1 MKKTGEIILKMK
13 INKQNQNKNSLDEF
27 KYLDLLEDNSPRYYT
42 EYNAEAAILK
52 KQIDSP
58 GVCNIA
64 VVAKYGAGKSSVID
78 TYLHNYRRTNYEKKK
93 NIAFGKPEDNK
104 YTRIT
109 LSTFNNV
116 EYDETAIERS
126 ILQQLLYSRKKS
138 ELPNSEIKRTN
149 RTPIEKSL
157 LVALLMTVFIA
168 SILIFGIEIAGIR
181 LFGMEANWVKYIFLG
196 IAFLLFFIIVF
207 WLIHYRKLFKIKYRD
222 LEVDISSKEG
232 KENGAYTANLIN
244 KFIDE
249 ILYYFECI
257 NIDLVIFEDLD
268 RLPTTEIFAK
278 LHELNTIINGSRKR
292 GGKVTFLYA
301 VRDDLFKTEEE
312 RAKFFEFILPVVPVI
327 NPITTGNKLRESID
341 KMVQKNKDLALTEKF
356 IKGIATYIP
365 DMRILKNTLNDYIIM
380 YSKIFEDT
388 DSKREQLS
396 QENLFALS
404 LYKNLFPYDYVLLE
418 TGAGLIPMVVDMNK
432 LRGESLKINEE
443 RMAQAKKRLEAL
455 NNEKLKSVKELK
467 YVFLG
472 IVQKYSY
479 RGRNTSDPLTPI
491 NIMDD
496 KVSFVGLNHS
506 HVAHWQ
512 HPQFFINLP
521 AGTSEVLLPDGEH
534 FADRESLI
542 VEKIDNKGKT
552 TMALITQLEKERQ
565 EILTRSFSEIIDNQ
579 GLDSCFPPNLAN
591 NYLETYKL
599 DLQNIYATEISEE
612 RMMATNLQEEVPQFF
627 ARQIELQIRYL
638 HFLVGNGYIDE
649 RYIEYTSNFKA
660 KLITPKDAQ
669 FVAEIQAKRGDFDYI
684 PDDIS
689 CIIKRLDDDDFKHP
703 AVINKSLL
711 ENIEL
716 IKILDAQEDTKKYR
730 YLLDMLTKLSDV
742 DVMEKLERYFLLASV
757 EQCEVLLKELV
768 PLCPELC
775 AFLLENGEFD
785 EERNDLI
792 VICAIKYATSQK
804 DQDRNNILSA
814 YIGRHKNYLGL
825 FERVGEKAI
834 TFIKETQ
841 PIFETLMNNNLNGE
855 IQRYIIENNLYKITL
870 QNLEVI
876 FEVKNTDNITD
887 EFYSRQYSY
896 VLESGKT
903 KVIEYIGSN
912 INQYV
917 SVVLLN
923 EKVSLQ
929 LETSA
934 QIETLLK
941 NVSIEISFRIKLIQ
955 KCNLKV
961 ENILDFNEEFFPA
974 ILADGKMMSTWE
986 NVFNVYSK
994 TGYTE
999 DLEAYLSKTDLT
1011 GEFRNKNAL
1020 SFYTDILA
1028 NDKGNSKDIKSI
1040 LNKIE
1045 VQYKLEQFNID
1056 KMLKEHPMTTS
1067 YELGEIKIVDK
1078 NFSAAI
1084 ELGQILFSNTDWPR
1098 LYTLPYSRHSYL
1110 KKYESKILAEFDTFF
1125 SNILPRKSKKN
1136 VLKNNQYVVIEEY
1149 IEPSNANLLISDTIC
1164 ADIVPLKVK
1173 QALIEKCL
1181 PIIKINGHEVDYAKF
1196 FIKANIA
1203 VPTKIL
1209 WQFTDSTEV
1218 SREDR
1223 RKLLYLTV
1231 SKGTDLMP
1239 ELDQY
1244 KAYFK
1249 NLGDNWAK
1257 VYESGEK
1264 LIVQQDSE
1272 TGKLFDVLKK
1282 AQLLKFTKSK
1292 KGIKDSN
1299 EPIYIVRAD

>member
-1 MKKTGEIILKMK
+1 MK
-13 INKQNQNKNSLDEF
+13 INKHKHNKNFFEDF

-78 TYLHNYRRTNYEKKK
+78 TYLHNYRRTRKEEKK
-93 NIAFGKPEDNK
+93 NVAFGKPEDNK

-109 LSTFNNV
+109 LSTFNNA

-126 ILQQLLYSRKKS
+126 ILQQLLYSRKNS

-149 RTPIEKSL
+149 RTPLGKSL
-157 LVALLMTVFIA
+157 IVALLMTAFIA
-168 SILIFGIEIAGIR
+168 SILFFGLEIAGIQ
-181 LFGMEANWVKYIFLG
+181 LFGIEASWLKYLVLG

-207 WLIHYRKLFKIKYRD
+207 GLIHYRKLFKLKYRD

-292 GGKVTFLYA
+292 GGKITFLYA
-301 VRDDLFKTEEE
+301 VRDNLFKTEEE

-341 KMVQKNKDLALTEKF
+341 KMVQKNKNLALTEKF
-356 IKGIATYIP
+356 IKGIAAYIP

-432 LRGESLKINEE
+432 LRVESLKINEE

-467 YVFLG
+467 YIFLG
-472 IVQKYSY
+472 IVQKYSH
-479 RGRNTSDPLTPI
+479 RGRNGSDPSTPI

-506 HVAHWQ
+506 YVAHWQ
-512 HPQFFINLP
+512 YPQYFINLP
-521 AGTSEVLLPDGEH
+521 TGTSEVLLPNGEH

-542 VEKIDNKGKT
+542 VEKIDNKGKA

-565 EILTRSFSEIIDNQ
+565 EILTRSFSEIIDYQ
-579 GLDSCFPPNLAN
+579 RLDSCFPSDLAN
-591 NYLETYKL
+591 KYLETYKL

-612 RMMATNLQEEVPQFF
+612 RVSPEEVPKFF

-669 FVAEIQAKRGDFDYI
+669 FVADVQARRGGFDYI

-689 CIIKRLDDDDFKHP
+689 CVIKRLDDDDFRHP
-703 AVINKSLL
+703 SVLNKSLL

-716 IKILDAQEDTKKYR
+716 IKILDAQEDTKKYNC
-730 YLLDMLTKLSDV
+730 LLEMLTKISDI
-742 DVMEKLERYFLLASV
+742 DVMEKLERYFLLASE

-768 PLCPELC
+768 PLCSELC
-775 AFLLENGEFD
+775 VFLLENGDFD

-804 DQDRNNILSA
+804 NQDVDNILSA

-825 FERVGEKAI
+825 FERTGEKAF

-841 PIFETLMNNNLNGE
+841 PVFETLMNTNLDGE
-855 IQRYIIENNLYKITL
+855 IQKYIIENNLYKITL

-903 KVIEYIGSN
+903 KIIEYIGSN

-941 NVSIEISFRIKLIQ
+941 NVSIDISFRIKLIQ

-961 ENILDFNEEFFPA
+961 ENILDFDEELFPE
-974 ILADGKMMSTWE
+974 ILSEGKMMPTWE
-986 NVFNVYSK
+986 NIFNVYSK
-994 TGYTE
+994 IGYTG
-999 DLEAYLSKTDLT
+999 DLDSYLLKIKLT
-1011 GEFRNKNAL
+1011 GEFTDGNNEKIAFSL
-1020 SFYTDILA
+1020 YEDILA
-1028 NDKGNSKDIKSI
+1028 NHSNDINSI
-1040 LNKIE
+1040 LGRIK
-1045 VQYKLEQFNID
+1045 VHYKLEQFNID
-1056 KMLKEHPMTTS
+1056 IMLKDHPMTTS
-1067 YELGEIKIVDK
+1067 YEFGTIKLVDK
-1078 NFSAAI
+1078 NFSVAI
-1084 ELGQILFSNTDWPR
+1084 ELGQILFSNTDWSR
-1098 LYTLPYSRHSYL
+1098 LYALPYSRHSYL
-1110 KKYESKILAEFDTFF
+1110 KKYKEEILAEFDTFF
-1125 SNILPRKSKKN
+1125 KEIIPRKTINQVIRNGRQVN
-1136 VLKNNQYVVIEEY
+1136 VEKYQEQ
-1149 IEPSNANLLISDTIC
+1149 PNANLLISDTIC

-1173 QALIEKCL
+1173 QVLIEKCL
-1181 PIIKINGHEVDYAKF
+1181 PIIKINEHEIGYAKF

-1239 ELDQY
+1239 ELDLY

-1249 NLGDNWAK
+1249 NLGDNWDK

-1264 LIVQQDSE
+1264 LIVKQDSE
-1272 TGKLFDVLKK
+1272 TGQLFDVLKK

-1292 KGIKDSN
+1292 KRVKDSN
-1299 EPIYIVRAD
+1299 EPVYIVRAN

>member
-1 MKKTGEIILKMK
+1 MK

-27 KYLDLLEDNSPRYYT
+27 RYLDLLEDNSPRYYT

-78 TYLHNYRRTNYEKKK
+78 TYLHNYRRTSQEEKK

-149 RTPIEKSL
+149 RTPIGKSII
-157 LVALLMTVFIA
+157 VALLMTAFIA
-168 SILIFGIEIAGIR
+168 SILIFGLEVAGIQ
-181 LFGMEANWVKYIFLG
+181 LFGIEASWFKYLVLG
-196 IAFLLFFIIVF
+196 IAFLLFFIVVF
-207 WLIHYRKLFKIKYRD
+207 GLIHYRKLFKIKYRD

-232 KENGAYTANLIN
+232 KENGTYTANLIN

-268 RLPTTEIFAK
+268 RLPTTEIFSK

-301 VRDDLFKTEEE
+301 VRNDLFKTEEE

-327 NPITTGNKLRESID
+327 NPITTGNKLRENID
-341 KMVQKNKDLALTEKF
+341 RMVNKNKNLALTEKF

-388 DSKREQLS
+388 DSKRELLS
-396 QENLFALS
+396 QEKLFALS
-404 LYKNLFPYDYVLLE
+404 LYKNLFPYDYALLE
-418 TGAGLIPMVVDMNK
+418 AGAGLIPMIVDISK
-432 LRGESLKINEE
+432 LRAESLKINEQ
-443 RMAQAKKRLEAL
+443 RLTQAKKRLEAL
-455 NNEKLKSVKELK
+455 NYEKLKSVKELK
-467 YVFLG
+467 YIFLG
-472 IVQKYSY
+472 ITQKYSY
-479 RGRNTSDPLTPI
+479 RGRNGSDSLKPI
-491 NIMDD
+491 DIMDD
-496 KVSFVGLNHS
+496 NVSFVGLNHS

-512 HPQFFINLP
+512 YPEYFINLP
-521 AGTSEVLLPDGEH
+521 VGTTEVLLPNGDH
-534 FADRESLI
+534 FADREELI
-542 VEKIDNKGKT
+542 VEKIDNKGKRI
-552 TMALITQLEKERQ
+552 MALITQLERERQ
-565 EILTRSFSEIIDNQ
+565 EILTRPFFQIIDNQ
-579 GLDSCFPPNLAN
+579 GLASCFPPDLAN

-599 DLQNIYATEISEE
+599 EMQKLYAPETIEE
-612 RMMATNLQEEVPQFF
+612 NKLAPNLPEDVPESFT
-627 ARQIELQIRYL
+627 RQIESQIRYL

-669 FVAEIQAKRGDFDYI
+669 FVADIQAKRGDFDYI

-703 AVINKSLL
+703 SVLNKSLL

-716 IKILDAQEDTKKYR
+716 IKSLDAQEDTKKYR
-730 YLLDMLTKLSDV
+730 YLLEMLTNLSNV

-757 EQCEVLLKELV
+757 EQGEALLKELV
-768 PLCPELC
+768 PLCPGLC
-775 AFLLENGEFD
+775 VYLLENGEFD

-804 DQDRNNILSA
+804 DQNIDNALA
-814 YIGRHKNYLGL
+814 TYIGRHKHYLGL
-825 FERVGEKAI
+825 LGKTGEKSI
-834 TFIKETQ
+834 IFLKETQ
-841 PIFETLMNNNLNGE
+841 PIFETLMYEDLKGG
-855 IQRYIIENNLYKITL
+855 IQRYIIENNLYKISL

-876 FEVKNTDNITD
+876 FEIENTDNFTN

-896 VLESGKT
+896 LLESGKT

-917 SVVLLN
+917 STVLLN
-923 EKVSLQ
+923 EKVTLQ
-929 LETSA
+929 LESPA
-934 QIETLLK
+934 KIEALLK
-941 NVSIEISFRIKLIQ
+941 NASIEIAFRTKLIQ

-961 ENILDFNEEFFPA
+961 ENILDFNEELFPA
-974 ILADGKMMSTWE
+974 ILACEKMMSTWK
-986 NVFNVYSK
+986 NVFDVYSK
-994 TGYTE
+994 IGYTE
-999 DLEAYLSKTDLT
+999 DLESYLIKTDLT
-1011 GEFRNKNAL
+1011 GEFRSKNAL

-1028 NDKGNSKDIKSI
+1028 NDKGYSKDIKSI

-1045 VQYKLEQFNID
+1045 AQYKLEQFNID
-1056 KMLKEHPMTTS
+1056 KMLKDHPGTAS
-1067 YELGEIKIVDK
+1067 CDLGEVKIVDK

-1084 ELGQILFSNTDWPR
+1084 ELGQILFTNTDWTR
-1098 LYTLPYSRHSYL
+1098 LYALPYSRHRYL
-1110 KKYESKILAEFDTFF
+1110 KKYEEAILTEFDTFF
-1125 SNILPRKSKKN
+1125 KAILPQKIVNLVIRNGRQVN
-1136 VLKNNQYVVIEEY
+1136 VEKYQASPNSSQYINDAVCSE
-1149 IEPSNANLLISDTIC
+1149 L
-1164 ADIVPLKVK
+1164 VPLKIK
-1173 QALIEKCL
+1173 LMLIEKCL

-1196 FIKANIA
+1196 FINANIA

-1209 WQFTDSTEV
+1209 WQFTDSSEV

-1231 SKGTDLMP
+1231 CKGTDLMS

-1249 NLGDNWAK
+1249 NLGDGWAK

-1264 LIVQQDSE
+1264 LIVKQDSE
-1272 TGKLFDVLKK
+1272 TGKLLDVLKK
-1282 AQLLKFTKSK
+1282 AQLLKFTKSRR
-1292 KGIKDSN
+1292 GLKDSD
-1299 EPIYIVRAD
+1299 EPTYIVRAD

>member
-1 MKKTGEIILKMK
+1 MK

-27 KYLDLLEDNSPRYYT
+27 RYLDLLEDNSPRYYT

-78 TYLHNYRRTNYEKKK
+78 TYLHNYRRTSQEEKK

-149 RTPIEKSL
+149 RTPIGKSII
-157 LVALLMTVFIA
+157 VALLMTAFIA
-168 SILIFGIEIAGIR
+168 SILIFGLEVAGIQ
-181 LFGMEANWVKYIFLG
+181 LFGIEASWFKYLVLG
-196 IAFLLFFIIVF
+196 IAFLLFFIVVF
-207 WLIHYRKLFKIKYRD
+207 GLIHYRKLFKIKYRD

-232 KENGAYTANLIN
+232 KENGTYTANLIN

-268 RLPTTEIFAK
+268 RLPTTEIFSK

-301 VRDDLFKTEEE
+301 VRNDLFKTEEE

-327 NPITTGNKLRESID
+327 NPITTGNKLRENID
-341 KMVQKNKDLALTEKF
+341 RMVNKNKNLALTEKF
-356 IKGIATYIP
+356 IKGVATYIP

-388 DSKREQLS
+388 DSKRELLS
-396 QENLFALS
+396 QEKLFALS
-404 LYKNLFPYDYVLLE
+404 LYKNLFPYDYALLE
-418 TGAGLIPMVVDMNK
+418 AGAGLIPMVVDISK
-432 LRGESLKINEE
+432 LRAESLKINEQ
-443 RMAQAKKRLEAL
+443 RLTQAKKRLEAL
-455 NNEKLKSVKELK
+455 NYEKLKSVKELK
-467 YVFLG
+467 YIFLG
-472 IVQKYSY
+472 ITQKYSY
-479 RGRNTSDPLTPI
+479 RGRNGSDPLKPI
-491 NIMDD
+491 DIMDD
-496 KVSFVGLNHS
+496 NVSFVGLNHS

-512 HPQFFINLP
+512 YPQSFMVLP
-521 AGTSEVLLPDGEH
+521 VGTTEVLLPNGDH
-534 FADRESLI
+534 FADREELI
-542 VEKIDNKGKT
+542 VEKIDNKGKRI
-552 TMALITQLEKERQ
+552 MALITQLERERQ
-565 EILTRSFSEIIDNQ
+565 EILTRPFFQIIDNQ
-579 GLDSCFPPNLAN
+579 GLASCFPPDLAN

-599 DLQNIYATEISEE
+599 EMQKLYAPETIEE
-612 RMMATNLQEEVPQFF
+612 NKLATNLPEDVPESFT
-627 ARQIELQIRYL
+627 RQIESQIRYL

-669 FVAEIQAKRGDFDYI
+669 FVADIQAKRGDFDYI

-703 AVINKSLL
+703 SVLNKSLL

-716 IKILDAQEDTKKYR
+716 IKSLDAQEDTKKYR
-730 YLLDMLTKLSDV
+730 CLLEMLTNLSNV

-757 EQCEVLLKELV
+757 EQSEALLKELV
-768 PLCPELC
+768 PLCPGLC
-775 AFLLENGEFD
+775 VYLLENGEFD

-792 VICAIKYATSQK
+792 VICAIKYATAQK
-804 DQDRNNILSA
+804 DQNIDNALA
-814 YIGRHKNYLGL
+814 TYIGKHKNYLGL
-825 FERVGEKAI
+825 LGKTGEKSI
-834 TFIKETQ
+834 IFLKETQ
-841 PIFETLMNNNLNGE
+841 PIFETLMYEDLKGE
-855 IQRYIIENNLYKITL
+855 MQRYIIENNLYKISL

-876 FEVKNTDNITD
+876 FEIENTDNFTN

-896 VLESGKT
+896 LLESGKT

-917 SVVLLN
+917 STVLLN
-923 EKVSLQ
+923 EKVTLQ
-929 LETSA
+929 LESPA
-934 QIETLLK
+934 QIEALLK
-941 NVSIEISFRIKLIQ
+941 NASIDIAFRTKLIQ

-961 ENILDFNEEFFPA
+961 ENILDFNEELFPA

-999 DLEAYLSKTDLT
+999 DLQVYLLKTNFTDEFSK
-1011 GEFRNKNAL
+1011 NKNAF
-1020 SFYTDILA
+1020 SFYTDILEY
-1028 NDKGNSKDIKSI
+1028 DKISIEDIKPI

-1045 VQYKLEQFNID
+1045 AQYKLEQFNID
-1056 KMLKEHPMTTS
+1056 KMLKDHPRTAS
-1067 YELGEIKIVDK
+1067 YDLVEVKIVDR
-1078 NFSAAI
+1078 NFSVAI
-1084 ELGQILFSNTDWPR
+1084 ELGQILFSNTDLIR
-1098 LYTLPYSRHSYL
+1098 LYALPYSRHIYL
-1110 KKYESKILAEFDTFF
+1110 KKYESEILANFDTFF
-1125 SNILPRKSKKN
+1125 SNILPRKNKKR
-1136 VLKNNQYVVIEEY
+1136 VLKDNKYIVVEEY
-1149 IEPSNANLLISDTIC
+1149 IEPTNANLLISDTIC

-1173 QALIEKCL
+1173 QTLIDKCL

-1196 FIKANIA
+1196 FINANIA
-1203 VPTKIL
+1203 IPTKIL
-1209 WQFTDSTEV
+1209 WQFTDSSEV

-1231 SKGTDLMP
+1231 NKGTDLMS

-1249 NLGDNWAK
+1249 NLGDDWAK

-1264 LIVQQDSE
+1264 LIIKQDSE
-1272 TGKLFDVLKK
+1272 AGKLLDVLKK
-1282 AQLLKFTKSK
+1282 ARLLKFTKSR
-1292 KGIKDSN
+1292 KGLKDSD
-1299 EPIYIVRAD
+1299 EPTYIVRAD